1 MGVFWLL
8 ALVQSVFGANPDKLE
23 FKQLSLDSPIDEVI
37 YCGPKKDSII
47 ILSEDQIAYRSENSG
62 YSWKEVPIPNSS
74 KISKIVSS
82 KADQRMQAFLGTEG
96 TNWYTEDCGKT
107 VKTLNYMSPME
118 EFHFHPKM
126 RNWGLAGSWKKC
138 SQTEETC
145 KKYRALYMT
154 KDLGATWEMILDYV
168 VQFAWAFEGLNDDIT
183 KDFPDSRIYVTRNG
197 DNEKDQKLSGWN
209 YAVDFL
215 RSDDFFSS
223 SDVIVPH
230 GNKFLLS
237 DKFILVALAV
247 EDDPEEVQLMIS
259 NENNIE
265 KFYRA
270 ELPVKR
276 IPEHSYTLIDASEGS
291 LFIHVNHYGA
301 RSNYGTIY
309 ISDASGRRFS
319 ISLLHNVRARNGYC
333 DFDKVRG
340 LEGIYIANIYDKE
353 HLLNDYAEESASSK
367 SSKSKKEAQRFQKTV
382 ITFDKGGEWRGIE
395 PPERD
400 SEGKR
405 IICEGDC
412 YLHLHSVTSPY
423 SQVYSTE
430 NAIGIVM
437 ATGNVGRYLS
447 YKEDELNTYLS
458 RDGGLTWIE
467 VKKGEFIYEMG
478 DHGAIIVMA
487 DSQKATDTLYFSW
500 NEGLTW
506 EQMILDSPFEV
517 ENILIE
523 PTATSQKFL
532 MYGEREGK
540 GVTVSVDFSAYHE
553 PECMNPTKPGSSD
566 SDYEVWSPND
576 GRSGDCL
583 MGRKVEYVRRK
594 QDAECFNGQEFERPK
609 FIENC
614 ECTEE
619 DYECDIGYIR
629 DDSSIC
635 SRIENYQIEDPVCGD
650 NQFMQIP
657 TGYRRV
663 AGNTCIGGVSS
674 ELEPRIVQCSEE
686 SSYIWYAVLAG
697 AVALGGF
704 FVVFKKYG
712 EKINLPAWNLPAF
725 SWPKF
730 GWPKFSWSDTFD
742 KTGFF
747 SDLTKAPEGME
758 EEEMVNPKH
767 ESAEEEF
774 DPRS

>member
-1 MGVFWLL
+1 MGVFWLS
-8 ALVQSVFGANPDKLE
+8 ALVLCVMGANPDKLE
-23 FKQLSLDSPIDEVI
+23 FKQLDLDSPISEVL
-37 YCGPKKDSII
+37 YCGAKKDAII
-47 ILSEDQIAYRSENSG
+47 VLGENQLAYRSENSG
-62 YSWKEVPIPNSS
+62 YSWKSVPIPNSS
-74 KISKIVSS
+74 KLSKIISS
-82 KADQRMQAFLGTEG
+82 RADQRMLAFLGTEG

-107 VKTLNYMSPME
+107 IKTLNYLSPME

-138 SQTEETC
+138 SDIDETC
-145 KKYRALYMT
+145 RKYRALYLT
-154 KDLGATWEMILDYV
+154 KDLGETWEMILDYV
-168 VQFAWAFEGLNDDIT
+168 VQFAWAFEGLNDQIT

-197 DNEKDQKLSGWN
+197 DNDEDQKLSGWN
-209 YAVDFL
+209 YAVDLL
-215 RSDDFFSS
+215 RSDDFFSTS
-223 SDVIVPH
+223 EVIVPH

-247 EDDPEEVQLMIS
+247 ENDSEEVQLMIS
-259 NENNIE
+259 NENDIE

-301 RSNYGTIY
+301 KSNYGTIY

-353 HLLNDYAEESASSK
+353 HLLNDYSETASTDK
-367 SSKSKKEAQRFQKTV
+367 GSKSKKDAQRFQKTV
-382 ITFDKGGEWRGIE
+382 VTFDKGGEWRGIE

-405 IICEGDC
+405 IICEDDC
-412 YLHLHSVTSPY
+412 YLHLHSVTSSY
-423 SQVYSTE
+423 SQVYSTD

-437 ATGNVGRYLS
+437 GTGNVGKYLS
-447 YKEDELNTYLS
+447 HKEDELNTYLS
-458 RDGGLTWIE
+458 RDGGLSWIE

-506 EQMILDSPFEV
+506 ERMVLDSAFEV

-532 MYGEREGK
+532 MYGERQGK
-540 GVTVSVDFSAYHE
+540 GVTVAVDFSDYHE
-553 PECMNPTKPGSSD
+553 PECRNPAKPGSSD

-576 GRSGDCL
+576 GRSGECL

-614 ECTEE
+614 QCTEE
-619 DYECDIGYIR
+619 DFECDIGYYR
-629 DDSSIC
+629 DDSAIC
-635 SRIENYQIEDPVCGD
+635 SRIESYKREESVCGED
-650 NQFMQIP
+650 LMVREV

-663 AGNTCIGGVSS
+663 AGNSCEGGVSA
-674 ELEPRIVQCSEE
+674 ELEPQKVPCRGEE
-686 SSYIWYAVLAG
+686 SWLWYAVLAG
-697 AVALGGF
+697 AVVLGGV
-704 FVVFKKYG
+704 FVAFRRYR
-712 EKINLPAWNLPAF
+712 EKF
-725 SWPKF
+725 SMPEF
-730 GWPKFSWSDTFD
+730 GWPKFSWGGLSLRDTFD
-742 KTGFF
+742 RTGFF
-747 SDLTKAPEGME
+747 SDLTKAPDGME
-758 EEEMVNPKH
+758 EEEMVDPKH
-767 ESAEEEF
+767 EALEEEF
-774 DPRS
+774 DPRG